1 MFQGLLETVRG
12 NINTV
17 RSIIQTNEK
26 LREIAFGECIV
37 TKQELGEDAEFIIS
51 TLMQDIPGATEWRV
65 YDHCA
70 VVTRL
75 YAIYERFVED
85 LVTDWVQRLPDL
97 FPSYSDLEHRIRETH
112 RIGVGRLLLDLTKN
126 RFQHLS
132 TEGVIRGLFL
142 GVSGGEEKYEL
153 VADAFLLHEQNLR
166 RDALDKLFAD
176 AGIPNAWGWVEKH
189 RVVKHFVEEV
199 RANENTAEG
208 ELNELITYRNDA
220 AHGATIYNFLASNAL
235 LELCD
240 FIETLCQA
248 LAELVTYQ
256 VIERQKSIG
265 QTREIGQ
272 ITEWFKKPKA
282 AVAAVEET
290 TLSVG
295 GNLFLVGEAYCQL
308 ARIESIRIDD
318 VNKDTVETTTGMEV
332 GLKFDVDARKGLRL
346 YSSIASI
353 DSSNESRTHS

>member
-1 MFQGLLETVRG
+1 MH
-12 NINTV
+12 
-17 RSIIQTNEK
+17 
-26 LREIAFGECIV
+26 
-37 TKQELGEDAEFIIS
+37 
-51 TLMQDIPGATEWRV
+51 P
-65 YDHCA
+65 
-70 VVTRL
+70 
-75 YAIYERFVED
+75 
-85 LVTDWVQRLPDL
+85 
-97 FPSYSDLEHRIRETH
+97 FPSYSDLEDRIRETH
-112 RIGVGRLLLDLTKN
+112 RTGVGRLLLDLTKN
-126 RFQHLS
+126 RYQHLS
-132 TEGVIRGLFL
+132 TKGVVRGLFL

-166 RDALDKLFAD
+166 REALEKLFAD

-199 RANENTAEG
+199 RASENTAEAT
-208 ELNELITYRNDA
+208 LNDLIIYRNDA
-220 AHGATIYNFLASNAL
+220 AHGANIDDFLASNAL

-282 AVAAVEET
+282 AVATVEET

-318 VNKDTVETTTGMEV
+318 VNKDTVETTIGMEV

-346 YSSIASI
+346 YTSIASI
-353 DSSNESRTHS
+353 DSFNES